1 MISFRIDWFDLLAVH
16 QGTLKSLL
24 KHHSLKTSVFQCLV
38 AFMIQLS
45 HLCTT
50 TGKNIVLTKQTFVG
64 QVMSLLS
71 NMLSRLVIVFLPRST
86 HLLILWLQLPSAVI
100 LVSEKIKSVTASIF
114 SPSIG
119 HEVMGVDAMVLVF

>member
-1 MISFRIDWFDLLAVH
+1 
-16 QGTLKSLL
+16 
-24 KHHSLKTSVFQCLV
+24 
-38 AFMIQLS
+38 MIQLS